1 MAASAGQMT
10 HPAERQHLR
19 AVFVRGHVA
28 NSLALSA
35 HGAAFGSK
43 MAVSINLQLHS
54 AIAEDSFRHH
64 GHHIHAVDLGRNNE
78 GSGFVV
84 RIGRTCADR
93 RDKRVRPADEIAVPI
108 ATTLE
113 KWNHGIAARNG
124 AVEYNVGIKAHKLSG
139 KIAVTV
145 ACTGPALF
153 DVAEDRTG
161 VATDYVIVRH
171 AALLLRPR

>member
-108 ATTLE
+108 VATLE
-113 KWNHGIAARNG
+113 KWNHGIAARDG
-124 AVEYNVGIKAHKLSG
+124 AVEHNMRIQAYKLPR
-139 KIAVTV
+139 KIAVTI
-145 ACTGPALF
+145 ACSSPALF

>member
-1 MAASAGQMT
+1 
-10 HPAERQHLR
+10 P
-19 AVFVRGHVA
+19 
-28 NSLALSA
+28 LSA

-108 ATTLE
+108 VTTLE
-113 KWNHGIAARNG
+113 KWNHGIAARNRTI
-124 AVEYNVGIKAHKLSG
+124 EYHVRIQAHKLPAM
-139 KIAVTV
+139 IAVAIAWSGSALIGIAEGGAGVGTHHGRV
-145 ACTGPALF
+145 TGYA
-153 DVAEDRTG
+153 
-161 VATDYVIVRH
+161 
-171 AALLLRPR
+171 RPVC